1 VSTPDRAAATAEACS
16 AERLVIEFVAG
27 ISWDAL
33 PAGVRA
39 AAGRCL
45 VDLVGVAAGG
55 FGLPQAAI
63 VRGHVLARGT
73 EGSAVV
79 WFAGRRAAAAEAAW
93 ANATAIESLD
103 AHDGHALTKGHA
115 GVALLPGLLA
125 LYARRPDA
133 PGTELLAS
141 LVAGYELA
149 TRLGMA
155 LHASA
160 ADYHSSGAWNA
171 VAVAVAGAAAL
182 GARGQTLLH
191 AAGIAEYFAP
201 RGPMMR
207 CIVRPTM
214 VKDSS
219 GWGCRVGVEAA
230 ELALAGF
237 TGAPAELVSGLVRGT
252 GPEHADGISQLWA
265 DLGTRWRIEEQ
276 YLKPYP
282 VCRWAQP
289 AVEAVL
295 LLQRQHR
302 IEPAA
307 IASITVGSFAEAVRL
322 AVTRPADTEQA
333 QYSLPFAVAAALQA
347 GTLGAVE
354 VSGPALADLAIQ
366 QLARKVVLR
375 EVPAHSAAFPAVR
388 RADVT
393 IVLHDGTRL
402 DVRDVGARGDP
413 DEPLSQAE
421 IDAKFSSLGQPLLG
435 AARTARLRQAL
446 ARFLGEPAR
455 VRELADVLGPASGG
469 RPSLDEREVQEA
481 VVGQRLAEPG

>member
-1 VSTPDRAAATAEACS
+1 MSQGPR
-16 AERLVIEFVAG
+16 AERLVIEFATG

-33 PAGVRA
+33 PTGVRA

-55 FGLPQAAI
+55 FGLPQATI
-63 VRGHVLARGT
+63 VREHVLARGG
-73 EGSAVV
+73 EDSAAV
-79 WFAGRRAAAAEAAW
+79 WFTGRGAAAADAAW

-125 LYARRPDA
+125 LYARKPDA
-133 PGTELLAS
+133 PGTELLGS

-155 LHASA
+155 LHATA
-160 ADYHSSGAWNA
+160 PDYHSSGAWNA
-171 VAVAVAGAAAL
+171 VAVAIAGAAAL
-182 GARGQTLLH
+182 GGRGETLLH

-207 CIVRPTM
+207 CIARPTM

-237 TGAPAELVSGLVRGT
+237 TGAPAELVSGLLRRT
-252 GPEHADGISQLWA
+252 GPHQGVGISQLWA

-276 YLKPYP
+276 YIKPYP

-295 LLQRQHR
+295 LLRRRHR

-307 IASITVGSFAEAVRL
+307 IASITVGSFAEAISL
-322 AVTRPADTEQA
+322 AVTQPADTEQA

-347 GTLGAVE
+347 GTLGVAD
-354 VSGPALADLAIQ
+354 VSGPALADPAIQ
-366 QLARKVVLR
+366 KLASKVVLR
-375 EVPAHSAAFPAVR
+375 EVPAHSAGFPAVR
-388 RADVT
+388 RADAA

-413 DEPLSQAE
+413 DVPLSQDE
-421 IDAKFSSLGQPLLG
+421 IDAKFSSLSQPLLG
-435 AARTARLRQAL
+435 AAGTARLRQAL
-446 ARFLGEPAR
+446 ARFLGKPAR
-455 VRELADVLGPASGG
+455 VSEFAEVLG
-469 RPSLDEREVQEA
+469 RP
-481 VVGQRLAEPG
+481 

>member
-1 VSTPDRAAATAEACS
+1 LNRVTAAADARS
-16 AERLVIEFVAG
+16 AERLVAEFVTEV
-27 ISWDAL
+27 SWDGL
-33 PAGVRA
+33 PATARA

-63 VRGHVLARGT
+63 VREHVLARGAN
-73 EGSAVV
+73 GDAAV
-79 WFAGRRAAAAEAAW
+79 WFTGRRTAAADAAW

-103 AHDGHALTKGHA
+103 AHDGHVLTKGHA

-125 LYARRPDA
+125 LYARKPDA
-133 PGTELLAS
+133 PGAELLAS

-149 TRLGMA
+149 TRLGIA
-155 LHASA
+155 LHATA
-160 ADYHSSGAWNA
+160 PDYHSSGAWNA
-171 VAVAVAGAAAL
+171 VAVAIAGAAAL
-182 GARGQTLLH
+182 GGRGQTLLH
-191 AAGIAEYFAP
+191 AGGIAEYFAP

-207 CIVRPTM
+207 SIVAPTM

-237 TGAPAELVSGLVRGT
+237 TGAPAELVSGLLRHA
-252 GPEHADGISQLWA
+252 GPHRADGISGLWA

-289 AVEAVL
+289 AVEAAL
-295 LLQRQHR
+295 LLQRRHR
-302 IEPAA
+302 IDPAA
-307 IASITVGSFAEAVRL
+307 IASITVGSFAEAVDL
-322 AVTRPADTEQA
+322 AVTEPADTEQA

-347 GTLGAVE
+347 GALGAAE
-354 VSGPALADLAIQ
+354 VSGPSLADPAVRRLAG
-366 QLARKVVLR
+366 AVVLR

-393 IVLHDGTRL
+393 IVLRDGTRL
-402 DVRDVGARGDP
+402 DVRGVGARGGP
-413 DEPLSQAE
+413 DEPLSQRE
-421 IDAKFSSLGQPLLG
+421 LGAKFSSLGQ
-435 AARTARLRQAL
+435 AL
-446 ARFLGEPAR
+446 
-455 VRELADVLGPASGG
+455 LGPAGTAG
-469 RPSLDEREVQEA
+469 LRRALDRFLRGPARAGDLADMLGQVSFHEREVQEA
-481 VVGQRLAEPG
+481 VVVQRLPEPG

>member
-1 VSTPDRAAATAEACS
+1 MTTDAASADARS
-16 AERLVIEFVAG
+16 AERLVTEFVTG
-27 ISWDAL
+27 ISWGVL

-39 AAGRCL
+39 AAARCL

-55 FGLPQAAI
+55 FGLPQATI
-63 VRGHVLARGT
+63 VREHVLGRSADSGAAQG
-73 EGSAVV
+73 GSAQGGAAV
-79 WFAGRRAAAAEAAW
+79 WFTGRRTAAADAAW

-125 LYARRPDA
+125 LYARKPDA
-133 PGTELLAS
+133 PGAELLGS

-149 TRLGMA
+149 IRLGMA

-160 ADYHSSGAWNA
+160 SDYHSSGAWNA
-171 VAVAVAGAAAL
+171 VAVAIAGAAAL

-191 AAGIAEYFAP
+191 AAGIAEYFGP

-207 CIVRPTM
+207 SIARPTM

-230 ELALAGF
+230 ELALASF
-237 TGAPAELVSGLVRGT
+237 TGAPAELVSGLLRGP
-252 GPEHADGISQLWA
+252 GPRQADGIDQLWA

-282 VCRWAQP
+282 VCRWAHP

-295 LLQRQHR
+295 LLRRQHR

-307 IASITVGSFAEAVRL
+307 IASVMIGSFAQAVAL

-333 QYSLPFAVAAALQA
+333 QYSLPFAVAAALRS
-347 GTLGAVE
+347 GTLGVAE
-354 VSGPALADLAIQ
+354 VSGTALADPAVQ
-366 QLARKVVLR
+366 QLADRVVLH
-375 EVPAHSAAFPAVR
+375 EVPAYSAVFPALR
-388 RADVT
+388 RADAT
-393 IVLHDGTRL
+393 IVLSDGTQF

-413 DEPLSQAE
+413 REPLSQDE
-421 IDAKFSSLGQPLLG
+421 IDAKFSSLARPLLG
-435 AARTARLRQAL
+435 AARTAGLRQAL
-446 ARFLGEPAR
+446 ARFVGEPTR
-455 VRELADVLGPASGG
+455 VGDLADVLGPPDV
-469 RPSLDEREVQEA
+469 R
-481 VVGQRLAEPG
+481 